1 MKKILISLCVLIL
14 GFTMNAQ
21 DSIQLSTT
29 TIKNTTTT
37 TSYFPYFEFGTD
49 TTMYRIT
56 AEYLMPW
63 KYGGSSLVYPRSTA
77 YNLSLGLEGGFS
89 GYKFIV
95 YGKSYFQDDI
105 YLGSAKRLHL
115 DGINGTSCYIRY
127 SGGQMVFYDP
137 IEGSKTLSELAAYD
151 SAEVRTE
158 ELSFIPLIPIFEP
171 VPQLGRTYYSKDDSV
186 LYICNDGTTW
196 TELGSGGGTGV
207 VDTAGGQANTY
218 LAYWVDTDI
227 LDGEAELAYNATDNE
242 LTVGNV
248 ITTEG
253 LYLSQFDTDVAD
265 TVALILYKMTGL
277 VDTATL
283 VDAAA
288 GWEIDLIPYREFYN
302 ESWLREALPLPYPNL
317 GTDEAHGQERRE
329 INAKFAYY
337 QIEFELER
345 IHRYLHRFWIQK
357 NWMWVIIGLLVCGF
371 IYQQIQINKLKKNA

>member
-1 MKKILISLCVLIL
+1 MKKALIFLLLIIGSVSYAQLTGPITDRPAATSLSNTDLFYVVQGANDKKLTYQVLKSELFDFGDEVTFGDIVL
-14 GFTMNAQ
+14 FADTIYFT
-21 DSIQLSTT
+21 
-29 TIKNTTTT
+29 
-37 TSYFPYFEFGTD
+37 
-49 TTMYRIT
+49 
-56 AEYLMPW
+56 
-63 KYGGSSLVYPRSTA
+63 
-77 YNLSLGLEGGFS
+77 
-89 GYKFIV
+89 
-95 YGKSYFQDDI
+95 
-105 YLGSAKRLHL
+105 
-115 DGINGTSCYIRY
+115 
-127 SGGQMVFYDP
+127 
-137 IEGSKTLSELAAYD
+137 SKTAGIYRDVDTLMFFDPTGVYKLYELAD
-151 SAEVRTE
+151 T
-158 ELSFIPLIPIFEP
+158 
-171 VPQLGRTYYSKDDSV
+171 
-186 LYICNDGTTW
+186 
-196 TELGSGGGTGV
+196 GSGGGGTGTGV

>member
-1 MKKILISLCVLIL
+1 MKKALIFLLLIIGSVSYAQLTGPITDRPAATSLSNTDLFYVVQGANDKKLTYQVLKSELFDFGDEVTFGDIVL
-14 GFTMNAQ
+14 FADTIYFT
-21 DSIQLSTT
+21 
-29 TIKNTTTT
+29 
-37 TSYFPYFEFGTD
+37 
-49 TTMYRIT
+49 
-56 AEYLMPW
+56 
-63 KYGGSSLVYPRSTA
+63 
-77 YNLSLGLEGGFS
+77 
-89 GYKFIV
+89 
-95 YGKSYFQDDI
+95 
-105 YLGSAKRLHL
+105 
-115 DGINGTSCYIRY
+115 
-127 SGGQMVFYDP
+127 
-137 IEGSKTLSELAAYD
+137 SKTAGIYRDVDTLMFFDPTGVYKLYELAD
-151 SAEVRTE
+151 T
-158 ELSFIPLIPIFEP
+158 
-171 VPQLGRTYYSKDDSV
+171 
-186 LYICNDGTTW
+186 
-196 TELGSGGGTGV
+196 GSGGGGTGTGV

-265 TVALILYKMTGL
+265 TVALIFYKMTGL

-288 GWEIDLIPYREFYN
+288 GWEIDLIPYRKFYN